1 MPLQRMWAMQSTGG
15 TAPSCR
21 GPHPSSGPRPRKEC
35 GYVFCLS
42 EKKML
47 KTFWSLKQDPK
58 KGVRRGKGGKNKNV
72 SQNVNVTLPCS
83 NSQVLPFYLSTTFLT
98 LIPES
103 ALVSAWNS
111 DSNLSLLIVR
121 HPLARLVSVYYNKL
135 VQYTYTQY
143 STVQYIEEL

>member
-1 MPLQRMWAMQSTGG
+1 MLQF
-15 TAPSCR
+15 P
-21 GPHPSSGPRPRKEC
+21 
-35 GYVFCLS
+35 
-42 EKKML
+42 
-47 KTFWSLKQDPK
+47 
-58 KGVRRGKGGKNKNV
+58 
-72 SQNVNVTLPCS
+72 
-83 NSQVLPFYLSTTFLT
+83 QVLPLYLSTTFLT

>member
-1 MPLQRMWAMQSTGG
+1 MNVSLSIQKKKYVLRCSECERCGVPEVQHLPAGG
-15 TAPSCR
+15 RTQALARAQGRNVVLSPVY
-21 GPHPSSGPRPRKEC
+21 PK
-35 GYVFCLS
+35 YV
-42 EKKML
+42 
-47 KTFWSLKQDPK
+47 T
-58 KGVRRGKGGKNKNV
+58 KNV
-72 SQNVNVTLPCS
+72 LQSVNATLPCF
-83 NSQVLPFYLSTTFLT
+83 NSQFLPLYLPTTFPT

-143 STVQYIEEL
+143 STVHHSTNAFYR

>member
-1 MPLQRMWAMQSTGG
+1 MVL
-15 TAPSCR
+15 
-21 GPHPSSGPRPRKEC
+21 SSVYP
-35 GYVFCLS
+35 
-42 EKKML
+42 
-47 KTFWSLKQDPK
+47 
-58 KGVRRGKGGKNKNV
+58 KNV
-72 SQNVNVTLPCS
+72 TKNVLQSVNATLPCF
-83 NSQVLPFYLSTTFLT
+83 NSQFLPLYLPTTFLT

-135 VQYTYTQY
+135 VQYTDTQH

>member
-1 MPLQRMWAMQSTGG
+1 MLQF
-15 TAPSCR
+15 P
-21 GPHPSSGPRPRKEC
+21 
-35 GYVFCLS
+35 
-42 EKKML
+42 
-47 KTFWSLKQDPK
+47 
-58 KGVRRGKGGKNKNV
+58 
-72 SQNVNVTLPCS
+72 
-83 NSQVLPFYLSTTFLT
+83 QVLPLYLSTTFLT

-143 STVQYIEEL
+143 STVH

>member
-1 MPLQRMWAMQSTGG
+1 MLQF
-15 TAPSCR
+15 P
-21 GPHPSSGPRPRKEC
+21 
-35 GYVFCLS
+35 
-42 EKKML
+42 
-47 KTFWSLKQDPK
+47 
-58 KGVRRGKGGKNKNV
+58 
-72 SQNVNVTLPCS
+72 
-83 NSQVLPFYLSTTFLT
+83 QVLPLYLSTTFLT

-143 STVQYIEEL
+143 STVQYSTVH